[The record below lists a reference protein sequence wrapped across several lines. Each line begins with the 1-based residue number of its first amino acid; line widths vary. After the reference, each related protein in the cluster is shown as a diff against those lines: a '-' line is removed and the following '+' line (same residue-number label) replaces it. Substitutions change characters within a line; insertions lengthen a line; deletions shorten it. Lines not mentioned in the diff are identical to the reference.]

1 MQLDH
6 SLDYLVWDNYVPI
19 SYHSVDGRTANL
31 AKCLRIELTLKE
43 QAIAGGGYLGADLN
57 WLIPRKIIP
66 TGFKVGQPG
75 DVVIEADGSAFT
87 VLDSAAQVRDKTGPQ
102 VYRLHTRNLAI
113 AFNLRDLIDIQR
125 ADITRDTAGAV
136 VKAWPPTGGS
146 AIYASLPAK
155 VQLLTQE
162 VAEERGIIG
171 FKGTHAVYVSRQVP
185 LVTYEDRVKWVE
197 RGVTYY
203 LNIVDVTNP
212 ERIDELPRLS
222 CSLAV

>member
-19 SYHSVDGRTANL
+19 TYQSIDGRTARL

-57 WLIPRKIIP
+57 WLIPSKIIP

-75 DVVIEADGSAFT
+75 DTVVEADGSAFT

-113 AFNLRDLIDIQR
+113 AYNLRDLIDIQR
-125 ADITRDTAGAV
+125 PGITHDAAGAV
-136 VKAWPPTGGS
+136 VKAWPPSGGS

-155 VQLLTQE
+155 VQLLTRD
-162 VAEERGIIG
+162 VVEERGIVG

-185 LVTYEDRVKWVE
+185 LVTLEDRIKWTDG
-197 RGVTYY
+197 GVTHY
-203 LNIVDVTNP
+203 LNINGVRQPD
-212 ERIDELPRLS
+212 RIDELCALDA
-222 CSLAV
+222 SLPP